1 LTSVVNFL
9 KINSLFYFLQQVING
24 LQLGFVYALIALGY
38 TMVYGIV
45 RLINF
50 AHGDVF
56 MIGAY
61 LGFFALTAWHLP
73 FPVAVIV
80 AMGGCALLGVIIERI
95 AYRPL
100 RTAARISALIT
111 AIGVSLF
118 LEYFSSLRFIFGP
131 YFRAY
136 PRPFAVKTLQLG
148 NITVSSIQIIVF
160 GVAILLM
167 VGLSIFVNRTKIGLA
182 MRAVS
187 FDHDT
192 ARLMGINVDNII
204 SITFGIG
211 AALAGAGGVLYGIAY
226 PQIHPFM
233 GIMPGLKAFVA
244 AVLGGIGVIPGAMLG
259 AVIMGVVEKLTEVY
273 ISSTLRDA
281 AAFGILILVL
291 LIRPTGIL
299 GKNKEEKV

>member
-1 LTSVVNFL
+1 MNFL
-9 KINSLFYFLQQVING
+9 YINSLSYFFQQLING

-56 MIGAY
+56 MVGAY
-61 LGFFALTAWHLP
+61 LGFFALASWRLP
-73 FPVAVIV
+73 LPVAILV
-80 AMGGCALLGVIIERI
+80 AMVGCALLGILIERI
-95 AYRPL
+95 AYKPL
-100 RTAARISALIT
+100 RNAARISALIT
-111 AIGVSLF
+111 AIGVSIF
-118 LEYFSSLRFIFGP
+118 LEYFTSLRFIFGP

-136 PRPFAVKTLQLG
+136 PRPFTVKTVELAG
-148 NITVSSIQIIVF
+148 ITVSSIQIIVF
-160 GVAILLM
+160 GVAIVLM
-167 VGLSIFVNRTKIGLA
+167 VGLSLFVNRTKTGLA

-291 LIRPTGIL
+291 LIRPSGIL
-299 GKNKEEKV
+299 GKDRNEKV

>member
-1 LTSVVNFL
+1 M
-9 KINSLFYFLQQVING
+9 
-24 LQLGFVYALIALGY
+24 GFVYALIALGY

-56 MIGAY
+56 MVGAY
-61 LGFFALTAWHLP
+61 LGFFALTSWHLS
-73 FPVAVIV
+73 FPVAILV
-80 AMGGCALLGVIIERI
+80 AMIGCGFLGVFIERV
-95 AYRPL
+95 AYKPL
-100 RTAARISALIT
+100 RNAQRISALIT

-118 LEYFSSLRFIFGP
+118 LEYFTSLKFVFGP

-136 PRPFAVKTLQLG
+136 PRPFAIRTYELAGV
-148 NITVSSIQIIVF
+148 TVSNIQIIVL
-160 GVAILLM
+160 GVAILLLLALT
-167 VGLSIFVNRTKIGLA
+167 VFVNYTRTGLA

-187 FDHDT
+187 FDQST
-192 ARLMGINVDNII
+192 ARLMGINVNNVI
-204 SITFGIG
+204 SLTFGIG
-211 AALAGAGGVLYGIAY
+211 AALAGAGGVLYGVAY

-244 AVLGGIGVIPGAMLG
+244 AVLGGIGIIPGAMLG

-281 AAFGILILVL
+281 AAFGILIIVL
-291 LIRPTGIL
+291 LVRPAGLL
-299 GKNKEEKV
+299 GKKEREKV

>member
-1 LTSVVNFL
+1 LT
-9 KINSLFYFLQQVING
+9 YFLQQLING

-56 MIGAY
+56 MVGAY
-61 LGFFALTAWHLP
+61 LGFFAIASWRLP
-73 FPVAVIV
+73 FPVAIVV
-80 AMGGCALLGVIIERI
+80 AMVGCALLGVLIERL
-95 AYRPL
+95 AYKPL
-100 RTAARISALIT
+100 RRAPRISSLIT

-118 LEYFSSLRFIFGP
+118 LEYFTSLKFVFGP

-136 PRPFAVKTLQLG
+136 PRPFAVRTYELAG
-148 NITVSSIQIIVF
+148 ITISNIQIIVF
-160 GVAILLM
+160 GVALVLM
-167 VGLSIFVNRTKIGLA
+167 VALTLFVNRTKTGLA

-187 FDHDT
+187 FDHQT
-192 ARLMGINVDNII
+192 AALMGINVNNVI

-226 PQIHPFM
+226 PQINPFM

-244 AVLGGIGVIPGAMLG
+244 AVLGGIGIIPGAMLG

-281 AAFGILILVL
+281 GAFAILIIVL
-291 LIRPTGIL
+291 LVRPSGLL
-299 GKNKEEKV
+299 GKKQKEKV

>member
-1 LTSVVNFL
+1 MT
-9 KINSLFYFLQQVING
+9 YFLQQLING

-56 MIGAY
+56 MVGAY
-61 LGFFALTAWHLP
+61 LGFFAIASWRLP
-73 FPVAVIV
+73 FPVAIVV
-80 AMGGCALLGVIIERI
+80 AMVGCALLGVLIERL
-95 AYRPL
+95 AYKPL
-100 RTAARISALIT
+100 RRAPRISSLIT

-118 LEYFSSLRFIFGP
+118 LEYFTSLKFVFGP

-136 PRPFAVKTLQLG
+136 PRPFAVRTYELAG
-148 NITVSSIQIIVF
+148 ITISNIQIIVF
-160 GVAILLM
+160 GVALVLM
-167 VGLSIFVNRTKIGLA
+167 VALTLFVNRTKTGLA

-187 FDHDT
+187 FDHQT
-192 ARLMGINVDNII
+192 AALMGINVNNVI

-226 PQIHPFM
+226 PQINPFM

-244 AVLGGIGVIPGAMLG
+244 AVLGGIGIIPGAMLG

-281 AAFGILILVL
+281 GAFAILIIVL
-291 LIRPTGIL
+291 LVRPSGLL
-299 GKNKEEKV
+299 GKKQKEKV

>member
-1 LTSVVNFL
+1 MLS
-9 KINSLFYFLQQVING
+9 YFLQQVING

-56 MIGAY
+56 MIGTY
-61 LGFFALTAWHLP
+61 LGFFALASWHLP
-73 FPVAVIV
+73 LPAAIII
-80 AMGGCALLGVIIERI
+80 AMLGCAVLGITIEKL
-95 AYRPL
+95 AYKPL
-100 RTAARISALIT
+100 RNAPRISALIT

-118 LEYFSSLRFIFGP
+118 LEYFTSLKFVFGP

-136 PRPFAVKTLQLG
+136 PRPFAVKAYCVG
-148 NITVSSIQIIVF
+148 DVTVSNIQLIVF
-160 GVAILLM
+160 AVATLLM
-167 VGLSIFVNRTKIGLA
+167 VGLTLFVNKTKTGLA

-187 FDHDT
+187 YDHST
-192 ARLMGINVDNII
+192 ARLMGINVDSII

-244 AVLGGIGVIPGAMLG
+244 AVLGGIGIIPGAMLG

-281 AAFGILILVL
+281 AAFGILIIVL
-291 LIRPTGIL
+291 LARPSGIL
-299 GKNKEEKV
+299 GRKEREKV